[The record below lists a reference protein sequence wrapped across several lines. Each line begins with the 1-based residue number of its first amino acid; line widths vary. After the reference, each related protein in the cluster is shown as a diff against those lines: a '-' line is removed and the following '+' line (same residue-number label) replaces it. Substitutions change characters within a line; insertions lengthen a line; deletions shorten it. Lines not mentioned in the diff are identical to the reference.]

1 MLAYLAF
8 VDQKKNA
15 SIVNVDDL
23 KVIWRVV
30 AKNWYIP
37 LLIIPVFYLLGYF
50 YVYKLTDIYKA
61 SVELLKSNDTYYK
74 SNLITDN
81 SFYGSTGQSYVDNSN
96 EIRIVKS
103 YDLMKETVSKL
114 KDRLQVSYYLVG
126 RVRTTEQFSGM
137 PFKVTVTAVS
147 PGLYEQ
153 PIKITVLNYDEYKI
167 SYLSNGAQLTKTGRF
182 DQDFIDVDFN
192 IRVSRESNLTRNTI
206 NEVVKLGYQIVI
218 HSEDNLVNTFQASLA
233 VENPDYTNVLV
244 ISIEDIIP
252 ERAVLLLDTL
262 SRVYINKSLKDKLDI
277 NERTIAYIDKQLEDI
292 SLSLKDVE
300 DTMQNYKSKHAIL
313 DLDWEQQDFFKKI
326 TTYDEEKNKLGL
338 KVEALN
344 DLEKYVIEDKDPQFL
359 PPSVFLVDADPFLSN
374 SISELYKMQIALN
387 NLYNSTKENNPNI
400 ADLKQNIKKLKQN
413 MLVYINNSRNAT
425 YKIIE
430 NINTQINTY
439 VSNIKQLPEKQ
450 RSLFGIKRKVDVNEG
465 LYTFLLQNRA
475 STKIARASI
484 VSEVKV
490 IDASRNQ
497 GVVKPDKK
505 KIISTFVTVGLII
518 SVLIIAIRFLFFTT
532 IQTIE
537 ELKDKTFLP
546 VISELPYAK
555 GVTST
560 GFLVEAQPNSYIT
573 EAFRTLRTNLNYA
586 TLNAGQT
593 TILITSNV
601 PGEGKTF
608 TTINLGAILANSG
621 KKVIMLELDLH
632 KPRIQKALEMTADI
646 GVSTFMAGQNTIDQ
660 IIKPTQVK
668 NLYTILSGPIPPNP
682 SELILSE
689 KLREL
694 FDYVKKE
701 FDFVLIDT
709 PPAGLLSDALYLM
722 QYSTVNLFVVNTKGA
737 TKRTLNVFHKAVKD
751 NGIKNVYL
759 ILNGVKRR
767 RNKYY
772 ARYGYG
778 YGTGYGYGYGYGYQG
793 AKK

>member
-1 MLAYLAF
+1 M
-8 VDQKKNA
+8 DQKKNA
-15 SIVNVDDL
+15 SIVNIDDL

-30 AKNWYIP
+30 ARNWYIP
-37 LLIIPVFYLLGYF
+37 LLIIPIFYLLGYF
-50 YVYKLTDIYKA
+50 YVYKLTDVYKA

-74 SNLITDN
+74 SNVITDN
-81 SFYGSTGQSYVDNSN
+81 GFYGNTGQSYVDNSN

-147 PGLYEQ
+147 PDLYEQ
-153 PIKITVLNYDEYKI
+153 SIKITVLNYDQYRI
-167 SYLSNGAQLTKTGRF
+167 TYVTNGVQATKTGRF
-182 DQDFIDVDFN
+182 DEDFVDVDFN
-192 IRVSRESNLTRNTI
+192 IRVSREGNLTRNTI
-206 NEVVKLGYQIVI
+206 NEVVKSGYQIVI
-218 HSEDNLVNTFQASLA
+218 HSEDNLVSTFQSSLT

-252 ERAVLLLDTL
+252 ERAVLILDTL
-262 SRVYINKSLKDKLDI
+262 SKVYINKSLKDRLDI

-313 DLDWEQQDFFKKI
+313 DLDWEQQDFFTKL
-326 TTYDEEKNKLGL
+326 TAYDSEKNKLKL
-338 KVEALN
+338 KIEALN
-344 DLEKYVIEDKDPQFL
+344 DLEKYIIEDKDPQFL
-359 PPSVFLVDADPFLSN
+359 PPSVFLVDGDQFLSN
-374 SISELYKMQIALN
+374 SVNELYKSQIALN
-387 NLYNSTKENNPNI
+387 NMYNSTKENNPSI
-400 ADLKQNIKKLKQN
+400 TDQKQNIKKLKQN

-430 NINTQINTY
+430 NINAQIDNY
-439 VSNIKQLPEKQ
+439 VSNIRELPEKQ
-450 RSLFGIKRKVDVNEG
+450 RSLFGIQRKVNVNEG

-484 VSEVKV
+484 VSEIKV

-505 KIISTFVTVGLII
+505 KIISTFVTIGLII
-518 SVLIIAIRFLFFTT
+518 SLGIIVIRFLFFTT
-532 IQTIE
+532 IQTVE
-537 ELKDKTFLP
+537 ELKEKTFLP

-555 GVTST
+555 TST
-560 GFLVEAQPNSYIT
+560 GSGFMVEEYPNSFIA

-586 TLNAGQT
+586 TLNAKQT

-608 TTINLGAILANSG
+608 TTINLGAILASGG

-632 KPRIQKALEMTADI
+632 KPRIQKALEMNADI
-646 GVSTFMAGQNTIDQ
+646 GVSTFMAGQHSLEE
-660 IIKPTQVK
+660 IIKPTSLK

-722 QYSTVNLFVVNTKGA
+722 QYSTINLFVVNTKVA

-759 ILNGVKRR
+759 VLNGVRR
-767 RNKYY
+767 KRNKYYY

-778 YGTGYGYGYGYGYQG
+778 YGYGYGYTGYGYS
-793 AKK
+793 KKN